1 MKVIQSWLADYIL
14 RFNISPEKLSA
25 LLTARAVEV
34 DEVLDLKDKLQSIV
48 VGKILTMEK
57 HPNAARLRVAK
68 VSLGAKRL
76 SIVCGAPNIYAGMYV
91 AVAQPGAHVV
101 DMQSGEWKQLE
112 AATIRGVASEGMI
125 VGADELA
132 LATGAAAQN
141 ERLVM
146 DLTEVAKDTHVG
158 KSIVSVLDVSPV
170 YDLDVLA
177 NRPDLMS
184 HRGVAKEIAGLLKLK
199 YTEPTLSLPKA
210 RSKKAPITI
219 QIQAK
224 RLVPR
229 YAGLVLSGVKFQPS
243 PLWMQHRLRRAGI
256 RPINLVVDVT
266 NYVML
271 DVGQPLHAFDLDK
284 VVKFMRV
291 RESKKGEKLMT
302 LDGKQHELPPGAIVI
317 EDGSGLIDL
326 AGIMGGQSSMIT
338 DQTQRIFI
346 QAAVFSPER
355 VRMTSRA
362 LGHRTEASGRYEKG
376 VSPVLVDQALQLAY
390 DLLHRLMPSV
400 QLESMVDIKQPVS
413 APVQVVIRTA
423 KTNSLLGSRVTP
435 QQIETV
441 IKTLGFT
448 VLKKTQD
455 SLKVRPPLHRLDVKI
470 EEDVIEEVGRYMDYN
485 SLPKTG
491 PVLQLEPAPT
501 TDAIRLRPM
510 IFSTLATAGWTEV
523 MQLSFTNA
531 QHIKLTGKT
540 EKEYMRLVN
549 PMSED
554 QAFMRSELLST
565 LVTLAKKHL
574 RLGTTPKI
582 FELAKVFIA
591 QGTDWAEIP
600 HLAGMTV
607 GKDSFAQVKG
617 GAEALLKRLHIDQVR
632 FEPATHWAFYP
643 DTCLSLKLG
652 KESIGTIGQINPEL
666 AKQLGV
672 DQPCA
677 GFELSYDQLIHLTS
691 PRFAYQ
697 DIPVFPN
704 IILDISVII
713 PENIQWKAVEE
724 VVRNFGGEF
733 LSEVK
738 PFDIYTGDPIPKG
751 KKNLAFRVE
760 FQAKDRTLEMSEA
773 ENARTQ
779 IVAQLNQK
787 WGANLR

>member
-1 MKVIQSWLADYIL
+1 MKVIQSWLADYL
-14 RFNISPEKLSA
+14 PRFNTSPEKLSA
-25 LLTARAVEV
+25 LLTGRAVEV
-34 DEVLDLKDKLQSIV
+34 DEVLDLKDKLQAIV

-57 HPNAARLRVAK
+57 HPNADRLRVAQ
-68 VSLGAKRL
+68 VSIGAKRL
-76 SIVCGAPNIYAGMYV
+76 SIVCGAPNIYAGMFV
-91 AVAQPGAHVV
+91 AVAQPGSFVL
-101 DMQSGEWKQLE
+101 DMQTGEWKQLE
-112 AATIRGVASEGMI
+112 PVSIRGVASEGMI

-146 DLTEVAKDTHVG
+146 DLTEAAKDTHVG
-158 KSIVSVLDVSPV
+158 KSIVSVVDVSPV

-199 YTEPTLSLPKA
+199 YTEPKLSLPKV
-210 RSKKAPITI
+210 RSKKPPITI
-219 QIQAK
+219 QVQAK

-284 VVKFMRV
+284 VVKFMKV
-291 RESKKGEKLMT
+291 RESKKGEKLTT
-302 LDGKQHELPPGAIVI
+302 LDGKQHELPPGALVI

-338 DQTQRIFI
+338 DQTQRILL

-376 VSPVLVDQALQLAY
+376 VSPILVDQALQLAY
-390 DLLHRLMPSV
+390 DLLRRLMPSV
-400 QLESMVDIKQPVS
+400 QLESIVDMKQS
-413 APVQVVIRTA
+413 ASTPVQVVIRTT
-423 KTNSLLGSRVTP
+423 KTNSLLGSKVSTA
-435 QQIETV
+435 QIEAV
-441 IKTLGFT
+441 LKTLGFT
-448 VLKKTQD
+448 ITKKTHD

-470 EEDVIEEVGRYMDYN
+470 EEDVIEEVGRYLDYN

-491 PVLQLEPAPT
+491 PVLQLTPAPT
-501 TDAIRLRPM
+501 KDAIRLRPM
-510 IFSTLATAGWTEV
+510 IFSTLAAAGWTEV
-523 MQLSFTNA
+523 MQLSFTSA
-531 QHIKLTGKT
+531 QHLKLIGKT
-540 EKEYMRLVN
+540 EKEHMRLMN

-565 LVTLAKKHL
+565 LMTLAEKHV
-574 RLGTTPKI
+574 RQGVTPKI
-582 FELAKVFIA
+582 FEFSHVFIA
-591 QGTDWAEIP
+591 QGTEWAEIP
-600 HLAGMTV
+600 HLAGITV

-617 GAEALLKRLHIDQVR
+617 GVESLLKRLHIDQVR
-632 FEPATHWAFYP
+632 FEPASHWAFYP
-643 DTCLSLKLG
+643 DACLSLMLG
-652 KESIGTIGQINPEL
+652 KESIGTIGQIKPGL
-666 AKQLGV
+666 AKQLGLE
-672 DQPCA
+672 QSCA
-677 GFELSYDQLIHLTS
+677 GFELSYDQLIHLAS

-704 IILDISVII
+704 ITLDISVII
-713 PENIQWKAVEE
+713 PENIQWQAVEE
-724 VVRNFGGEF
+724 VVRKFGGEF
-733 LSEVK
+733 LAAVK
-738 PFDIYTGDPIPKG
+738 PFDIYTGDPIPEG

-760 FQAKDRTLEMSEA
+760 FQATDRTLEMSEA
-773 ENARTQ
+773 ENARTT
-779 IVAQLNQK
+779 IVAGLNEK

>member
-1 MKVIQSWLADYIL
+1 MKVIQSWLAEYL
-14 RFNISPEKLSA
+14 PRFNISPEKLSA
-25 LLTARAVEV
+25 LLTGRAVEV
-34 DEVLDLKDKLQSIV
+34 DEVLDLNDKLQAIV
-48 VGKILTMEK
+48 VGKILTIEK
-57 HPNAARLRVAK
+57 HPNADRLRVAQ
-68 VSLGAKRL
+68 VTIGAKRL
-76 SIVCGAPNIYAGMYV
+76 SVVCGAPNIYAGMFV
-91 AVAQPGAHVV
+91 AVAQPGSFVV
-101 DMQSGEWKQLE
+101 DVQTGEWKQLE
-112 AATIRGVASEGMI
+112 PATIRGVTSEGMI

-132 LATGAAAQN
+132 LATGAAAHN
-141 ERLVM
+141 ERMVM
-146 DLTEVAKDTHVG
+146 DLTEVAKDTDVG
-158 KSIVSVLDVSPV
+158 KSIVSVVDVSPV
-170 YDLDVLA
+170 YNLDVLA

-199 YTEPTLSLPKA
+199 YVEPKLSLPKA

-243 PLWMQHRLRRAGI
+243 SSWMQHRLRRAGI

-284 VVKFMRV
+284 VVKFMKV
-291 RESKKGEKLMT
+291 RESKKGEKLIT
-302 LDGKQHELPPGAIVI
+302 LDGKQHELPPGALVI

-338 DQTQRIFI
+338 DQTERILL

-400 QLESMVDIKQPVS
+400 QLESVVDMKQPVS
-413 APVQVVIRTA
+413 APVQVVIRTI
-423 KTNSLLGSRVTP
+423 KTNSLLGSKVSTK
-435 QQIETV
+435 QIESV
-441 IKTLGFT
+441 LKTLGFT
-448 VLKKTQD
+448 ITKKTHD

-470 EEDVIEEVGRYMDYN
+470 EEDVIEEVGRYLDYN

-491 PVLQLEPAPT
+491 PVLQLAPAPT
-501 TDAIRLRPM
+501 KDAIRLRPM
-510 IFSTLATAGWTEV
+510 IFSTLTAAGWTEV

-531 QHIKLTGKT
+531 QHLNLIGKT
-540 EKEYMRLVN
+540 EKDHMRLVN

-554 QAFMRSELLST
+554 QAFMRSELLSS
-565 LVTLAKKHL
+565 LVVLAEKHL
-574 RLGTTPKI
+574 RQGVTPKL
-582 FELAKVFIA
+582 FELAHVFIP
-591 QGTDWAEIP
+591 QGTEWAEIP
-600 HLAGMTV
+600 HLAGITV

-617 GAEALLKRLHIDQVR
+617 GVEALLKRFHISEVR
-632 FEPATHWAFYP
+632 FEPSTHWAFYP
-643 DTCLSLKLG
+643 DACLSLKLG
-652 KESIGTIGQINPEL
+652 KESIGTIGQLKPEL

-672 DQPCA
+672 QQPCA

-704 IILDISVII
+704 ITLDISVII
-713 PENIQWKAVEE
+713 PENIQWQAVEE
-724 VVRNFGGEF
+724 VVRKFGGEF
-733 LSEVK
+733 LFAVK
-738 PFDIYTGDPIPKG
+738 PFDIYTGDPIPEG

-773 ENARTQ
+773 ENARTT
-779 IVAQLNQK
+779 IVAGLNEK